1 MKIKS
6 ILLIAAVALF
16 VFPTQAQPTNMNME
30 LWGPANYSVSEP
42 TGWGTVN
49 LDNLGLPATATQEI
63 ADPGELL
70 SSARLETKS
79 GHDLVFG
86 AGSGLDTLP
95 GLISLGGSP
104 LVGSLGTPYTLMPT
118 SLDFIYKSNILAG
131 DTGAVLVQLS
141 HWSGTARVI
150 DAQGAISLGGVVN
163 TWTSAN
169 VPFNY
174 FTTATPDTL
183 TIIAMSSQAL
193 YLGTPTALPGSI
205 LWVDD
210 FVLNV
215 GAPPC
220 TGPTAGFN
228 SSSTLL
234 NASFTNTTT
243 GTAPFIYFWD
253 FGDSVGTSTAQ
264 DPSYTYSTA
273 GTYTVCL
280 IVIDS
285 CSVDSICQQVTV
297 TSGGCPAPTASFSST
312 PSGLSAVF
320 LNSSS
325 TTGNVVYAWDFGD
338 TSGTSSLQNPTY
350 TYSSAGAYNV
360 CLTVTDSC
368 GTNTFCQF
376 VTVASGGCPAPVAN
390 FSYNAN
396 DLIVTFMN
404 SSLTTGNVTYAWAF
418 GDSGTSNIQ
427 NPIYTYSIAGTYIV
441 CLTVTDS
448 CGINTSCQTLTVSSV
463 GCNLQVSTSSTDETA
478 AGANDGTGTAV
489 ASLGTAPYTYTWS
502 DPGTQTNAIATGL
515 APGTYTV
522 TVIDSAGC
530 VEAGTVL
537 INAGSVACNISLNF
551 LTTNETGLG
560 ANDGQSTV
568 VATNGTTPY
577 QYLWSDGQTTS
588 TATSLAPGVYSV
600 VVTDA
605 DSCIVTGTTVVQA
618 FVCTLTGTMSS
629 TNTDTTLTNGT
640 ASVAATGGST
650 PYAYL
655 WSNGDTSS
663 SITGLV
669 PGIYSVLV
677 TDADS
682 CTFTGSVA
690 VNALGCNMTVVVS
703 GTAESQAGAN
713 DGSATVSITGGTAP
727 FTIVWITSDTTS
739 TISGLAPGSYSVSVT
754 DSAGCIGAGTYNVAG
769 GPIVGIDAPE
779 IRLAEVIVYPNPAN
793 ELINFKV
800 RNIDRPTVYIYDLSG
815 KQLMAVDMSEDITTL
830 SVVNLS
836 RGIYY
841 YRIISGSGEMMSGK
855 FIVQN

>member
-104 LVGSLGTPYTLMPT
+104 LVGSLGTAYTLMPT

-150 DAQGAISLGGVVN
+150 DAQGSISLGGVVN

-264 DPSYTYSTA
+264 DP
-273 GTYTVCL
+273 
-280 IVIDS
+280 
-285 CSVDSICQQVTV
+285 
-297 TSGGCPAPTASFSST
+297 
-312 PSGLSAVF
+312 
-320 LNSSS
+320 
-325 TTGNVVYAWDFGD
+325 
-338 TSGTSSLQNPTY
+338 
-350 TYSSAGAYNV
+350 
-360 CLTVTDSC
+360 
-368 GTNTFCQF
+368 
-376 VTVASGGCPAPVAN
+376 
-390 FSYNAN
+390 
-396 DLIVTFMN
+396 
-404 SSLTTGNVTYAWAF
+404 
-418 GDSGTSNIQ
+418 
-427 NPIYTYSIAGTYIV
+427 
-441 CLTVTDS
+441 
-448 CGINTSCQTLTVSSV
+448 
-463 GCNLQVSTSSTDETA
+463 
-478 AGANDGTGTAV
+478 
-489 ASLGTAPYTYTWS
+489 
-502 DPGTQTNAIATGL
+502 
-515 APGTYTV
+515 
-522 TVIDSAGC
+522 
-530 VEAGTVL
+530 
-537 INAGSVACNISLNF
+537 
-551 LTTNETGLG
+551 
-560 ANDGQSTV
+560 
-568 VATNGTTPY
+568 
-577 QYLWSDGQTTS
+577 
-588 TATSLAPGVYSV
+588 
-600 VVTDA
+600 
-605 DSCIVTGTTVVQA
+605 
-618 FVCTLTGTMSS
+618 
-629 TNTDTTLTNGT
+629 
-640 ASVAATGGST
+640 
-650 PYAYL
+650 
-655 WSNGDTSS
+655 
-663 SITGLV
+663 
-669 PGIYSVLV
+669 
-677 TDADS
+677 
-682 CTFTGSVA
+682 
-690 VNALGCNMTVVVS
+690 
-703 GTAESQAGAN
+703 
-713 DGSATVSITGGTAP
+713 
-727 FTIVWITSDTTS
+727 
-739 TISGLAPGSYSVSVT
+739 
-754 DSAGCIGAGTYNVAG
+754 
-769 GPIVGIDAPE
+769 
-779 IRLAEVIVYPNPAN
+779 
-793 ELINFKV
+793 
-800 RNIDRPTVYIYDLSG
+800 
-815 KQLMAVDMSEDITTL
+815 
-830 SVVNLS
+830 
-836 RGIYY
+836 
-841 YRIISGSGEMMSGK
+841 
-855 FIVQN
+855 